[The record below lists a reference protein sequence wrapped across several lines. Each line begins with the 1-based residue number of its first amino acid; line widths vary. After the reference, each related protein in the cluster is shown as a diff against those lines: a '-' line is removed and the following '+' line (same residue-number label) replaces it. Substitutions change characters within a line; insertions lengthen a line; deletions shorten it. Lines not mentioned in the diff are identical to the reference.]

1 MTGEEVK
8 KKLAN
13 EGYTITKLAALL
25 GTSQQNLSVKLSKE
39 AIKTDLLES
48 LCDALNKDFTF
59 FYGGTTYLPISNVH
73 PEQQSVPK
81 FLYDDLLN
89 NTVGKSLYENMEEKY
104 LEQVRENEQLKNQI
118 SLMQQGM
125 TIPEI
130 AKKEAV

>member
-8 KKLAN
+8 KKLAK
-13 EGYTITKLAALL
+13 EGYTITKLATLL

-39 AIKTDLLES
+39 AVKTDLLES

-59 FYGGTTYLPISNVH
+59 FYGGTTYLPMASINVD
-73 PEQQSVPK
+73 QQQVPK

-89 NTVGKSLYENMEEKY
+89 STVRKSFYEELEKKL
-104 LEQVRENEQLKNQI
+104 LESIRENEQLKNQI
-118 SLMQQGM
+118 SLMQQGI

-130 AKKEAV
+130 AQKEAV